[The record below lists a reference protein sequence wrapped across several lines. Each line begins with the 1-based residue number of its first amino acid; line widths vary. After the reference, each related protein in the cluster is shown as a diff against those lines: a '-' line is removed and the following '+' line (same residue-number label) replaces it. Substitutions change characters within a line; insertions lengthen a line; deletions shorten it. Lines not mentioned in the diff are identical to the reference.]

1 MPSPSEQERFAEL
14 EMMLMQQEDT
24 LESLSD
30 TVYQQQLV
38 IQALEQRIN
47 KLDKQLSSL
56 HASAVT
62 DEKNET
68 PPPHY

>member
-1 MPSPSEQERFAEL
+1 MPTERLAEL
-14 EMMLMQQEDT
+14 EIMFMQQEGT

-30 TVYQQQLV
+30 TVYKQQLV

>member
-1 MPSPSEQERFAEL
+1 MPSPSKQERFAEL

-24 LESLSD
+24 LESLSN

-38 IQALEQRIN
+38 IQTLEQRIN

>member
-1 MPSPSEQERFAEL
+1 MPTERIAEL
-14 EMMLMQQEDT
+14 EIMLMQQEDT
-24 LESLSD
+24 LESLSG

-56 HASAVT
+56 HTSAVT